1 MIRDILNNNL
11 RVQFRI
17 IKALIFREIITRYG
31 RQNIGFLW
39 VFIEPIIFTLGV
51 SALWFLVKGIASDTV
66 TPFAFALTGYSSVLL
81 WRNSANR
88 CVLAVE
94 PNMALMYHKNVNLID
109 VFLAR
114 LILEIIGVTI
124 SFIVLFIIFFFFDQ
138 IFLPDNLYKVLL
150 AWFLLIW
157 FALALGIFVGCLSEL
172 FSFFDKIWHP
182 TTYILFPLS
191 GALFFVSWLPLNVQ
205 EVILYIPVVHTV
217 ELIRE
222 GFFGMV
228 INDFKYDLQYF
239 ISFTIV
245 LSLISLISLSFLS
258 KRLNIQ

>member
-1 MIRDILNNNL
+1 MIRDLFQLNL

-39 VFIEPIIFTLGV
+39 IFIEPLIFTLGV
-51 SALWFLVKGIASDTV
+51 SALWFLVKGIASDSV
-66 TPFAFALTGYSSVLL
+66 TPFAFALTGYSTVLL
-81 WRNSANR
+81 WRNGANR

-109 VFLAR
+109 VFLSR
-114 LILEIIGVTI
+114 LFLEIIGVTI
-124 SFIVLFIIFFFFDQ
+124 SFIILFIIFYLFNQ
-138 IFLPDNLYKVLL
+138 ISIPDNLSKVLL
-150 AWFLLIW
+150 AWFLLMW
-157 FALALGIFVGCLSEL
+157 FAIALGIFIGCLTEL
-172 FSFFDKIWHP
+172 LSFFDKVWHP
-182 TTYILFPLS
+182 ATYILFPLS

-205 EVILYIPVVHTV
+205 EVILYIPVVHMV

-222 GFFGMV
+222 GFFGTV
-228 INDFKYDLQYF
+228 INDFKYDFQYF
-239 ISFTIV
+239 ISFTLV
-245 LSLISLISLSFLS
+245 LSLMSFILLSFLS